1 MKKIIILIIAIFTT
15 IFCCYAGG
23 QKQQKKK
30 WYEKDRRIEVVNETT
45 VIFRDVVKIDLKTR
59 DAMQITYIYDL
70 KNSELV
76 KAIKGGFSIELK
88 RSDYLVQ
95 SNKKITKTV
104 YDVIIE

>member
-1 MKKIIILIIAIFTT
+1 MKKFIILTIAIFTT
-15 IFCCYAGG
+15 IFCCYAAG

-30 WYEKDRRIEVVNETT
+30 WYEKDPRIEVVNETT
-45 VIFRDVVKIDLKTR
+45 VIFRDVVKIDLKTK
-59 DAMQITYIYDL
+59 DATQITYIYDL

-76 KAIKGGFSIELK
+76 KAIKGEFSIELK